1 MKILIVQH
9 GKTCDILHLIYSV
22 QSNVVHLLIQLV
34 KTKLFRKDPGFVL
47 YGSNLGQ
54 NSFFIKLIKK
64 IFFNKNYK
72 NNYCLI
78 FVM

>member
-47 YGSNLGQ
+47 YGWIWVKIPYFNKI
-54 NSFFIKLIKK
+54 NKVRKYFLIKIIK
-64 IFFNKNYK
+64 TI
-72 NNYCLI
+72 I
-78 FVM
+78 A

>member
-22 QSNVVHLLIQLV
+22 QSNVIQLV

-54 NSFFIKLIKK
+54 NSLF
-64 IFFNKNYK
+64 
-72 NNYCLI
+72 
-78 FVM
+78 

>member
-34 KTKLFRKDPGFVL
+34 QTKLFRKDPGFVL

-54 NSFFIKLIKK
+54 NSLF
-64 IFFNKNYK
+64 
-72 NNYCLI
+72 
-78 FVM
+78 